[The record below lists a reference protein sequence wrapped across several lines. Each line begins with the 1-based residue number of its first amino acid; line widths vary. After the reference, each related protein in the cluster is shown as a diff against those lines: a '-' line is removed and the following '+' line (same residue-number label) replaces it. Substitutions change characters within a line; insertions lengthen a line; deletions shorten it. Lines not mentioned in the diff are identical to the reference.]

1 MIDLEEQKMSWDELS
16 EEQKR
21 NCYESY
27 IRDCIY
33 ENGDS
38 ATYWTYEEWCAESEA
53 LGEALI

>member
-1 MIDLEEQKMSWDELS
+1 MTWTELS

-27 IRDCIY
+27 VCDCTY
-33 ENGDS
+33 EHGDDAKRMS
-38 ATYWTYEEWCAESEA
+38 YEEWCAESEA

>member
-1 MIDLEEQKMSWDELS
+1 MSWDELS

-21 NCYESY
+21 SCYESY
-27 IRDCIY
+27 IQDCIY

-38 ATYWTYEEWCAESEA
+38 ATYWTYEEWCAESEL

>member
-1 MIDLEEQKMSWDELS
+1 MSWDELS

-27 IRDCIY
+27 VQDCIY
-33 ENGDS
+33 ENGDNS
-38 ATYWTYEEWCAESEA
+38 TYWTYEEWCKESKM